1 MSDPYQGGLFLLV
14 PRAGSRYHHC
24 HVSAQGEGA
33 KRKEEEED
41 FPLSEVTSLLFI
53 VCGEGVGCRPCQD
66 AREAGGQVAR
76 GSGVHPATTQLIH

>member
-1 MSDPYQGGLFLLV
+1 MFLKAPQMLCI
-14 PRAGSRYHHC
+14 HC
-24 HVSAQGEGA
+24 NSAQGEGA
-33 KRKEEEED
+33 KRKEED

-53 VCGEGVGCRPCQD
+53 VCGKGVGCRPCQD